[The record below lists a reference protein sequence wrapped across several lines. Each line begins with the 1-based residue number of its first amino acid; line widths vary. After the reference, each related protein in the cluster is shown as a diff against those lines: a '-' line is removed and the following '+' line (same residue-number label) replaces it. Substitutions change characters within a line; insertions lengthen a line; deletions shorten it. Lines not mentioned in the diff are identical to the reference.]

1 MLNLI
6 IRINGAAALEPC
18 AVCGAWT
25 ELESG
30 PELFLDETQAPVC
43 WECGRA
49 HALELVWM
57 LERYREAITGNI
69 QPETEDVSPEGQPWD
84 EWPDPFQDETQ
95 HSRQIRLG

>member
-6 IRINGAAALEPC
+6 IKINGAAALETC
-18 AVCGAWT
+18 AVCGSWT

-30 PELFLDETQAPVC
+30 PELFLDESQTPVC

-57 LERYREAITGNI
+57 LERYREAITG
-69 QPETEDVSPEGQPWD
+69 QVEVETAEAGPDNPQWD
-84 EWPDPFQDETQ
+84 EWPDPFQEETE
-95 HSRQIRLG
+95 RGPQIRLG